1 MLGNRLRLFSRKR
14 RQPPSEDELAA
25 LSASRQAS
33 GPIGRLYDDG
43 PEREPSEAAGATE
56 GDSSL
61 GYELLLYGNEQILRG
76 SDNGTLV
83 AFAAIAF
90 QQIRGRGALHNDVG
104 CGILMLSVLLCAVI
118 HFAIGYAY
126 LGRAR
131 RMIGHQRE
139 TPRDLRQRKAY
150 IRLAWITAL
159 VQFVCVI
166 LGTGLILIETAPPWL
181 QRWLDN
187 LFS

>member
-1 MLGNRLRLFSRKR
+1 VLGNRLRLFPRKR
-14 RQPPSEDELAA
+14 RQPPGEEAFATRTAA
-25 LSASRQAS
+25 
-33 GPIGRLYDDG
+33 DG
-43 PEREPSEAAGATE
+43 APAAEAAADEPGAA

-104 CGILMLSVLLCAVI
+104 CGFLMLSVLLCAVV

-126 LGRAR
+126 VGRAR
-131 RMIGHQRE
+131 RMIGQRHE
-139 TPRDLRQRKAY
+139 TAAEARSRRAY
-150 IRLAWITAL
+150 LGLAWFSTF
-159 VQFVCVI
+159 VQFVFVI
-166 LGTGLILIETAPPWL
+166 VGTVLILIETAPPWL
-181 QRWLDN
+181 QRWLEDI
-187 LFS
+187 FG